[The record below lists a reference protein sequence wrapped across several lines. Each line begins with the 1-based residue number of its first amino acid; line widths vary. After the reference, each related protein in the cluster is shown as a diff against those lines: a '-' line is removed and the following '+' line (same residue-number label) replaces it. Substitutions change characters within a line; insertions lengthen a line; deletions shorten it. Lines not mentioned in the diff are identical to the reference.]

1 MNFKDNF
8 NSIINNLLGD
18 KDNYSLEARIFHAVT
33 ILAVFVA
40 IINMVMNFVLGLIS
54 SGYVMI
60 PLIGILILGYYLSKY
75 KNKLDI
81 AVAIFAIVFNLLCG
95 ATYFFSEGS
104 GSVNLFT
111 FILVIFL
118 LSFLSSKKQFRIWI
132 PLTIIHV
139 IVLFVLEYFN
149 PDLVEVFYK
158 DKKNRLLDV
167 AQTWIEVAG
176 MIALITMYIQN
187 NYNTEKEL
195 AKSRLVALEETN
207 DTKNKLFSIVAHDL
221 RAPLASI
228 ENYLSVLSKVDLST
242 EEKKT
247 IEQSL
252 LSSTKQTSEMLQNL
266 LYWSKDQMLGISVNL
281 NAINLLDTLNHTIA
295 LQQTIALEKN
305 IDLQHSIDP
314 NLKVVADPDM
324 LQLIVRN
331 LLNNAVKFSL
341 PGGEIRLMADL
352 EANQCVIKIS
362 DNGIGI
368 NVGEGKDIFS
378 VKHRGNYGTQ
388 KEKGV
393 GLGLVLAKN
402 YIELQRGQIWYQ
414 NNPNGGT
421 TFFISLPSS

>member
-75 KNKLDI
+75 KNKLDV

-195 AKSRLVALEETN
+195 AKSRL
-207 DTKNKLFSIVAHDL
+207 
-221 RAPLASI
+221 
-228 ENYLSVLSKVDLST
+228 
-242 EEKKT
+242 
-247 IEQSL
+247 
-252 LSSTKQTSEMLQNL
+252 
-266 LYWSKDQMLGISVNL
+266 
-281 NAINLLDTLNHTIA
+281 
-295 LQQTIALEKN
+295 IALE
-305 IDLQHSIDP
+305 
-314 NLKVVADPDM
+314 
-324 LQLIVRN
+324 
-331 LLNNAVKFSL
+331 
-341 PGGEIRLMADL
+341 
-352 EANQCVIKIS
+352 
-362 DNGIGI
+362 
-368 NVGEGKDIFS
+368 
-378 VKHRGNYGTQ
+378 
-388 KEKGV
+388 
-393 GLGLVLAKN
+393 
-402 YIELQRGQIWYQ
+402 
-414 NNPNGGT
+414 
-421 TFFISLPSS
+421 

>member
-1 MNFKDNF
+1 
-8 NSIINNLLGD
+8 
-18 KDNYSLEARIFHAVT
+18 
-33 ILAVFVA
+33 
-40 IINMVMNFVLGLIS
+40 
-54 SGYVMI
+54 
-60 PLIGILILGYYLSKY
+60 
-75 KNKLDI
+75 
-81 AVAIFAIVFNLLCG
+81 
-95 ATYFFSEGS
+95 
-104 GSVNLFT
+104 
-111 FILVIFL
+111 
-118 LSFLSSKKQFRIWI
+118 
-132 PLTIIHV
+132 
-139 IVLFVLEYFN
+139 
-149 PDLVEVFYK
+149 
-158 DKKNRLLDV
+158 
-167 AQTWIEVAG
+167 
-176 MIALITMYIQN
+176 
-187 NYNTEKEL
+187 
-195 AKSRLVALEETN
+195 
-207 DTKNKLFSIVAHDL
+207 TKNKLFSIVAHDL

-228 ENYLSVLSKVDLST
+228 ENYLSVLSKVDLSA

-266 LYWSKDQMLGISVNL
+266 LYWSKDQMLGISANL

-352 EANQCVIKIS
+352 EVDQCVIKIS